1 MLPDYISEYN
11 SEHVNNTVSPVDL
24 QSYMQLYPSPVKPFC
39 IYQKQFVSMIFSS
52 GTCSMAAK

>member
-39 IYQKQFVSMIFSS
+39 IY
-52 GTCSMAAK
+52 